1 MSSSSSSCTE
11 EAITEIPEIIV
22 DPVDEREV
30 RALVAPNINYRSDR
44 ISIPSIV
51 NYQHIAV
58 LYFSATWIN
67 IDIQISISE
76 RSSGWA
82 TY

>member
-30 RALVAPNINYRSDR
+30 RALVAPNINYRSD
-44 ISIPSIV
+44 
-51 NYQHIAV
+51 
-58 LYFSATWIN
+58 L
-67 IDIQISISE
+67 
-76 RSSGWA
+76 
-82 TY
+82 

>member
-30 RALVAPNINYRSDR
+30 RALVAPNINYRSDC
-44 ISIPSIV
+44 ISSPSKLLAHCCTIFLC
-51 NYQHIAV
+51 HLDLEI
-58 LYFSATWIN
+58 
-67 IDIQISISE
+67 
-76 RSSGWA
+76 
-82 TY
+82 